1 MNEKVKVVAVSYLN
15 TKPLVY
21 GFKQG
26 MMKNEIELIFDI
38 PSKASEK
45 LMNNEV
51 DLGLIPVA
59 AIPDLKEYYI
69 ISDYCIGATNPVAS
83 VCLFS
88 EVPIEE
94 IDSIILDYQSK
105 TSVALLKILLKEYW
119 KIQPLFINSER
130 EFHNEIIGNKAGL
143 IIGDRALVQLNNFKY
158 VYDLA
163 EIWQLHTG
171 LPFVFA
177 AWVSNKKLSDDF
189 VCNFNDVIKF
199 SLTKMDEI
207 FKEINFPYYDLDKYY
222 HYNLDYKLDEQKL
235 EALELFWQK
244 LKTID

>member
-1 MNEKVKVVAVSYLN
+1 LNEKVKVVAVSYLN

-26 MMKNEIELIFDI
+26 MMSNEMELIFDI
-38 PSKASEK
+38 PSRASEK

-119 KIQPLFINSER
+119 NIQPLFINSEH
-130 EFHNEIIGNKAGL
+130 EFHNEIKDNTAGL

-163 EIWQLHTG
+163 EVWQLHTG

-189 VCNFNDVIKF
+189 VFNFNDVIKF

-207 FKEINFPYYDLDKYY
+207 SKEINFSYYDLDKYY

-235 EALELFWQK
+235 RALELFWQK

>member
-21 GFKQG
+21 GFKLG
-26 MMKNEIELIFDI
+26 MMSDEMELIFDI

-88 EVPIEE
+88 EVPIED
-94 IDSIILDYQSK
+94 IGSIILDYQSK

-119 KIQPLFINSER
+119 NIQPLFMNSES
-130 EFHNEIIGNKAGL
+130 EFHNEIKGNTAGL
-143 IIGDRALVQLNNFKY
+143 IIGDRALVQLNNFEY

-177 AWVSNKKLSDDF
+177 AWVSNKKLSEDF

-207 FKEINFPYYDLDKYY
+207 SKEINFPYYVLDKYY

-235 EALELFWQK
+235 RALELFWQK

>member
-26 MMKNEIELIFDI
+26 MMSNEMELIFDI

-88 EVPIEE
+88 EVAIEE
-94 IDSIILDYQSK
+94 IESIILDYQSK

-119 KIQPLFINSER
+119 NIQPLFINSER
-130 EFHNEIIGNKAGL
+130 EFYNEIKGKTAGL

-163 EIWQLHTG
+163 EVWQLHTG

-199 SLTKMDEI
+199 SLSKMDEI
-207 FKEINFPYYDLDKYY
+207 SKEINFPYYDLDKYY

-235 EALELFWQK
+235 RALELFWQK

>member
-1 MNEKVKVVAVSYLN
+1 LNEKVKVVAVSYLN

-26 MMKNEIELIFDI
+26 MMSNEMELIFDI
-38 PSKASEK
+38 PSRASEK

-119 KIQPLFINSER
+119 NIQPLFINSEH
-130 EFHNEIIGNKAGL
+130 EFHNEIKDNTAGL

-163 EIWQLHTG
+163 EIWQMLTG

-199 SLTKMDEI
+199 SLSKMDEI
-207 FKEINFPYYDLDKYY
+207 SKEINFPYYDLDKYY
-222 HYNLDYKLDEQKL
+222 RYNLDYKLDEQKL
-235 EALELFWQK
+235 RALELFWQK
-244 LKTID
+244 LKTTD

>member
-26 MMKNEIELIFDI
+26 MMKNEIDLIFDF
-38 PSKASEK
+38 PSKALEK

-119 KIQPLFINSER
+119 NIQPLFINSES
-130 EFHNEIIGNKAGL
+130 EFHNEIKGNKAGL

-189 VCNFNDVIKF
+189 VFNFNDVLKT
-199 SLTKMDEI
+199 SLSKMDEI
-207 FKEINFPYYDLDKYY
+207 SKEINFPYYDLDKYY
-222 HYNLDYKLDEQKL
+222 HYNLDYKLDQQKL

>member
-119 KIQPLFINSER
+119 NIQPLFINSES
-130 EFHNEIIGNKAGL
+130 EFHNEIKGNKAGL

-163 EIWQLHTG
+163 ETWQLHTG

-189 VCNFNDVIKF
+189 VFNFNDVLKT
-199 SLTKMDEI
+199 SLSKMDEI
-207 FKEINFPYYDLDKYY
+207 SKEINFPYYDLDKYY

>member
-119 KIQPLFINSER
+119 NIQPLFINSES
-130 EFHNEIIGNKAGL
+130 EFHNEIKGNKAGL

-163 EIWQLHTG
+163 ETWQLHTC

-189 VCNFNDVIKF
+189 VFNFNDVLKT
-199 SLTKMDEI
+199 SLSKMDEI
-207 FKEINFPYYDLDKYY
+207 SKEINFPYYDLDKYY
-222 HYNLDYKLDEQKL
+222 HYNLDYKLDQQKL

>member
-26 MMKNEIELIFDI
+26 MMSNEMELIFDI

-88 EVPIEE
+88 EVPIED

-119 KIQPLFINSER
+119 NIQPLFINSEN
-130 EFHNEIIGNKAGL
+130 EFHNEIIGKTAGL

-189 VCNFNDVIKF
+189 VLMLV
-199 SLTKMDEI
+199 LTKNHRFYI
-207 FKEINFPYYDLDKYY
+207 LLN
-222 HYNLDYKLDEQKL
+222 
-235 EALELFWQK
+235 A
-244 LKTID
+244 

>member
-119 KIQPLFINSER
+119 NIQPLFINSES
-130 EFHNEIIGNKAGL
+130 EFHNEIKGNKAGL

-189 VCNFNDVIKF
+189 VFNFNDVLKT
-199 SLTKMDEI
+199 SLSKMDEI
-207 FKEINFPYYDLDKYY
+207 SKEINFPYYDLDKYY
-222 HYNLDYKLDEQKL
+222 HYNLDYKLDQQKL